1 MIVIVIAA
9 LLTLGAAGIATMGLV
24 FAKVK
29 ELHDWGYSWSY
40 SFSLVLGGL
49 S

>member
-1 MIVIVIAA
+1 MVVI
-9 LLTLGAAGIATMGLV
+9 LLILGAVGFTAMGLL

-40 SFSLVLGGL
+40 SFLLALGGL
-49 S
+49 

>member
-1 MIVIVIAA
+1 MIVV
-9 LLTLGAAGIATMGLV
+9 LLILGAVGLTALGLL

-40 SFSLVLGGL
+40 SFLHALEGF
-49 S
+49 

>member
-1 MIVIVIAA
+1 MIAILFVLGVVGLVGIVV
-9 LLTLGAAGIATMGLV
+9 LGIA

-40 SFSLVLGGL
+40 SFLQVLGGL
-49 S
+49 